1 MEIVY
6 NYDNAYIRSFLE
18 RNADILTNLPKG
30 KYECY
35 KIGRSDDHLAFRYS
49 LYDDNTPFGTCDD
62 RIAINEKQ
70 CERLGLDDKERDA
83 CLFHEIGHILY
94 PVERDGLDKE
104 LAADNLAMESSLGPH
119 LISALKKMAASDVFK
134 EEARKE
140 MTKRI
145 EHWSKELKQNLS

>member
-6 NYDNAYIRSFLE
+6 NFGNAYIRSFLD
-18 RNADILTNLPKG
+18 RYAGIINKLPKG
-30 KYECY
+30 KHERYN
-35 KIGRSDDHLAFRYS
+35 IGRSEDHWAFRCS
-49 LYDDNTPFGTCDD
+49 LYDDNTPFGTCDA

-70 CERLGLDDKERDA
+70 CERLGLDDNERDA

-94 PVERDGLDKE
+94 PVEQDGLDKE
-104 LAADNLAMESSLGPH
+104 LAADNLAMKYGLGTH

-145 EHWSKELKQNLS
+145 EHWSKELKLN

>member
-6 NYDNAYIRSFLE
+6 KFGNAYIRSFLD
-18 RNADILTNLPKG
+18 RYAGIINKLPKG
-30 KYECY
+30 KYERY
-35 KIGRSDDHLAFRYS
+35 NIGESEDHCIFRYS

-70 CERLGLDDKERDA
+70 CEKLGLDDNERDA

-94 PVERDGLDKE
+94 PVEQDGLNKE
-104 LAADNLAMESSLGPH
+104 LAADNLAMKYGLGTH
-119 LISALKKMAASDVFK
+119 LISALKKMVASDVFK

-140 MTKRI
+140 MTDRI
-145 EHWSKELKQNLS
+145 EHWSKELKLN